1 MKTDVV
7 EIDYAVT
14 VYQGCDCSSSLVE
27 RELRSEVVRVR
38 QDRKASL
45 ETNNVRFVI
54 LEALEES
61 KSLE

>member
-14 VYQGCDCSSSLVE
+14 VYQGCDCSRSLVE